1 MLRLIASLAV
11 GLALSACAYGDA
23 KLNLAYDAGAAK
35 PGLLSEAPAA
45 RVDLKAVDDAR
56 VEKQAIGYK
65 RNGFGA
71 KTADILSATPPAE
84 IVQDA
89 IRVALEKNGHV
100 IGGDSDRYAV
110 KTTLNKFWFDYK
122 TGLVS
127 VEFFGSVQAEVS
139 VVDKTTGQAI
149 YTELFDGYHSEKTG
163 GGLKKTWTRIM
174 NAAIAD
180 LAAKMTLSPGLKD
193 ALATAAATPAAGGA
207 VPNS

>member
-1 MLRLIASLAV
+1 MLRLVASLAI

-23 KLNLAYDAGAAK
+23 KLNLAYDASAAK

-71 KTADILSATPPAE
+71 KTADILSTTPPTE

-89 IRVALEKNGHV
+89 IKAALEKNGHV
-100 IGGDSDRYAV
+100 IGGDNDRYAV

-180 LAAKMTLSPGLKD
+180 LAAKMNLSPGLKD
-193 ALATAAATPAAGGA
+193 ALETAAKAPASVGA